1 MEESMNQNP
10 EAVEALISKL
20 FTNISSLKSA
30 YIQLQTAHTP
40 YDPEKIQAADKL
52 VISELKHLSELKHFY
67 REKNPKPVCVS
78 PQDSRLAAEIQEQ
91 QSLLKTYEV
100 MVKKFQ
106 SEIQNKDS
114 EIRQLQQQIE
124 DGNQKRVKLEKNIKV
139 RGLSMKES
147 EGSGEENGVF
157 PVDLTPEL
165 FTSAVESAFKAI
177 HDFSKPLIN
186 MMKAAGWD
194 LDAAA
199 ESIEPNVVYAKRAH
213 KKYAFESHICQRM
226 FSGFQQE
233 NFSIKLDNATINKES
248 FFHQYLAL
256 GEMDPLDMLG
266 QNPDSLFGKFS
277 QSKYLMVVHPKMEA
291 SFFGNL
297 DQRNYVMGGGHPRTP
312 FYQAF
317 LKLAKSIWLLHR
329 LAYSFDPDVKVFQ
342 VKRGSEFSEVYMESV
357 EKNLTMDETDEKPKV
372 GLMVMPGFWIGGSV
386 IKSRVYLSGM
396 KLVPLNEY
404 EKAYPV
410 AVDAHANTGI
420 DEKLAA
426 NSSTQNEQQLA
437 QVALTISLYKARYT
451 RSYMLKVAK
460 ELESIKG
467 KDYPAVRDCLQQIDD
482 NVSQL
487 SQSIR
492 ELCRYN
498 PKTGITDG
506 VFWHIDNV
514 DTWIS
519 AAVTDAS
526 SCAEAFPGHR
536 MSKMKATIKGK
547 VMNVAQL
554 TSNALALFHRYAAR
568 CRSAAN
574 KKP

>member
-1 MEESMNQNP
+1 MLPTGAKDTQLRDSNNQKVHPQPMEDNTNQNP
-10 EAVEALISKL
+10 EALEALITKL

-52 VISELKHLSELKHFY
+52 VISELKNLSELKHFY
-67 REKNPKPVCVS
+67 RENNPKPVCVS

-114 EIRQLQQQIE
+114 EIHQLQQLIE
-124 DGNQKRVKLEKNIKV
+124 EANQKRVKLEKNIKL

-147 EGSGEENGVF
+147 EGSGEENGFF

-199 ESIEPNVVYAKRAH
+199 DSIEPNVVYAKRAH

-233 NFSIKLDNATINKES
+233 NFSIKLDNLTVTKES

-256 GEMDPLDMLG
+256 REMDPLDMLG
-266 QNPDSLFGKFS
+266 QNPDSIFGKFCR
-277 QSKYLMVVHPKMEA
+277 SKYLVVVHPKMEA

-329 LAYSFDPDVKVFQ
+329 LAYSFDPIVKVFQ

-357 EKNLTMDETDEKPKV
+357 VKNLIMDENDQKPKV

-386 IKSRVYLSGM
+386 IQSRVYLSGM
-396 KLVPLNEY
+396 KVNE
-404 EKAYPV
+404 
-410 AVDAHANTGI
+410 
-420 DEKLAA
+420 
-426 NSSTQNEQQLA
+426 
-437 QVALTISLYKARYT
+437 
-451 RSYMLKVAK
+451 
-460 ELESIKG
+460 
-467 KDYPAVRDCLQQIDD
+467 
-482 NVSQL
+482 
-487 SQSIR
+487 
-492 ELCRYN
+492 
-498 PKTGITDG
+498 
-506 VFWHIDNV
+506 
-514 DTWIS
+514 
-519 AAVTDAS
+519 
-526 SCAEAFPGHR
+526 
-536 MSKMKATIKGK
+536 
-547 VMNVAQL
+547 
-554 TSNALALFHRYAAR
+554 
-568 CRSAAN
+568 
-574 KKP
+574 